1 MANNNKKMPLSVFA
15 RGMIVSIFIFVSAFQ
30 LNIVYL
36 FTHLM
41 NKQNKRLILTVEFYG
56 IVMKVFE

>member
-1 MANNNKKMPLSVFA
+1 MPLSVFA